1 MIYSQ
6 KDTSFYNAYVTQ
18 SDTYIQHTIRENEI
32 VMHIHPGESGMQM
45 PDEPSHAT
53 LTIQATDPETK
64 AITTRRFHC
73 TYQGCERT
81 YSTPGNLRTH
91 LKTHRGEYKFQCET
105 TGCGKAFLTSYSL
118 KIHLRV
124 HARHRPYTCVSDG
137 CQKSFTTLYRLRAH
151 QRLHNG
157 DTFNCNQD
165 GCVRIFTTLSD
176 LRKHVRT
183 HTGEKPFKCEEDG
196 CGKSFTV
203 SHHLRTHKR
212 VHTGEKPYTCD
223 ERDCQRAFT
232 TNYSRKNHMRVH
244 SQSLEGK
251 PKKLQLRVQKKKP
264 RKEVLQ
270 ADEHKAPLQV
280 MEDGRQ
286 KTITQEREKV
296 SEGDVNGQPVTTES
310 VSDYPRKVGCC
321 AHQPSSAASA
331 VKQKAFA
338 IIPVE
343 GRAENHSSLTLQDFL
358 DLEAIRCDPN
368 MKVPIVKATDDMT
381 VGHLLRDS
389 QNLSALSSSSEND
402 KRGLLEKITAHAD
415 ICKCN
420 PCNCD
425 PSRGNE
431 CSCNAIDD
439 EASSARQVSGAA
451 PAKRHASNAVSQMM
465 NKPPQISAEVPNEGY
480 SRPGTDSLS
489 LPSFSGQVPEAS
501 LSSDQLQK
509 NCKVESLECAQPL
522 THRDQQISV
531 DEFLQETVGMDSSAS
546 SHTIAS
552 SQRSS
557 QHSLENLLPGPSGG
571 QSSSSSFTG
580 LSNLDD
586 MSNLASPSMSDLI
599 SYPLTHSIFGNGK
612 CGENGMS
619 QPVSL
624 GSDSTSIDQAF
635 DISTDFPFSSP
646 NMIEALLT
654 DDMGSLPNLSAHSQ
668 SSSGNLSRGFTPQ
681 PSPVASGSSSLTP
694 IGLMVQQHHQ
704 HVPPDNQLNMK
715 NDIHSEKNEP
725 SSCCSAKGKQEAGQ
739 QQEYCRQLSR
749 GKSCCMGSSPQTS
762 DFSASSG
769 SSSTSTCCRQGKS
782 ETRSWCDSTRDI
794 VASLACP
801 SSLKTKGCCS
811 GPQSPAASY
820 QSGCSPNSSGAPVTH
835 TSQASHYCSSSSQ
848 NSNHPSCHNVLLS
861 SSNVSPK
868 YPLLSDQ
875 SSASSFHQNSQ
886 GLSNLDFQTHESH
899 LSSSGSHLKYN
910 HTPSDKDSTQHN
922 SCEDKGDL
930 QVTESVFQSLS
941 SDGKHYQQKA
951 DLSQPHQFSES
962 VQHQLPDLSQ
972 QSQTKVDYHCHHHET
987 RTEDQQIPHN
997 HCGSDVRQDQQ
1008 IPHSHC
1014 GSDVRQDQ
1022 QIPHSH
1028 CGSDV
1033 RQDQQIPHSH
1043 CGSDVRQDQQI
1054 PHSHCGSDV
1063 RQDQQI
1069 PHSHCGSDVRQD
1081 QQIPHSHCGS
1091 DVRQDQQIPHSHCG
1105 SDVRQDQQIPHS
1117 HCGSVDGR
1125 QGHGSSLNLVLKR
1138 EDDSCCVVIC
1148 TNKLQMLRNVLAKC
1162 ECTDQEG
1169 SSGPVDLQTLLS
1181 DALMEWESSEPARGA
1196 LTLASSS
1203 QNSPSSAF
1211 ARVTQ
1216 SPSNGM
1222 TYSVVPPVQPNSSF
1236 TVMQNAPSVQSP
1248 DNSLQWS

>member
-1 MIYSQ
+1 MIYPQQPYSEEHFPFH
-6 KDTSFYNAYVTQ
+6 DAYVTQ
-18 SDTYIQHTIRENEI
+18 PNTYIQHTIRENEI

-91 LKTHRGEYKFQCET
+91 LKTHRGEYKFRCET

-124 HARHRPYTCVSDG
+124 HAQHRPYTCASDG

-223 ERDCQRAFT
+223 EQDCQRSFT

-244 SQSLEGK
+244 NQSLEGK
-251 PKKLQLRVQKKKP
+251 PKKLQLKVQKKP

-280 MEDGRQ
+280 LEDGRQ
-286 KTITQEREKV
+286 KTITQERETTA
-296 SEGDVNGQPVTTES
+296 EDDANGQPVTAGS
-310 VSDYPRKVGCC
+310 VGDAPKKSGCC
-321 AHQPSSAASA
+321 GGHQHRPATPAI
-331 VKQKAFA
+331 KQKAFA

-343 GRAENHSSLTLQDFL
+343 GRATENHSSLTLQDFL

-389 QNLSALSSSSEND
+389 QSLTALSSSTEND

-439 EASSARQVSGAA
+439 EASSARQLSGAA
-451 PAKRHASNAVSQMM
+451 TPKRHTSDNFSGTVT
-465 NKPPQISAEVPNEGY
+465 KPPQVSEVPSEVY
-480 SRPGTDSLS
+480 PRPGTDSLS
-489 LPSFSGQVPEAS
+489 VPSFSGQVPDTS
-501 LSSDQLQK
+501 LSNNPFQK
-509 NCKVESLECAQPL
+509 KCEVGSLECSQPL
-522 THRDQQISV
+522 NHQDQQISV

-546 SHTIAS
+546 SHTVTS

-557 QHSLENLLPGPSGG
+557 QHNLETLLPGPSGQ
-571 QSSSSSFTG
+571 QSSSSSFTA

-586 MSNLASPSMSDLI
+586 MSNLASPPMADLI

-635 DISTDFPFSSP
+635 DISSDFPFSSP

-654 DDMGSLPNLSAHSQ
+654 DDMGSLPNLSTHPQ
-668 SSSGNLSRGFTPQ
+668 SGGSNMSRGFTPQ
-681 PSPVASGSSSLTP
+681 ASPVVAGPSSLTP
-694 IGLMVQQHHQ
+694 IGPMIQQHPQ
-704 HVPPDNQLNMK
+704 QVPSENQLAMK
-715 NDIHSEKNEP
+715 NDIHAEKSMP
-725 SSCCSAKGKQEAGQ
+725 SPCSCCNVKSKQQGS
-739 QQEYCRQLSR
+739 QQEYCGQFN
-749 GKSCCMGSSPQTS
+749 KMKPCCMGSSSQTS
-762 DFSASSG
+762 EFSASSG
-769 SSSTSTCCRQGKS
+769 SSPTSTCCRQGKS
-782 ETRSWCDSTRDI
+782 EARSWCESTQDI

-811 GPQSPAASY
+811 DPQSPS
-820 QSGCSPNSSGAPVTH
+820 SFHSSCSPNSSATANH
-835 TSQASHYCSSSSQ
+835 SSQASHCCSSNSQ
-848 NSNHPSCHNVLLS
+848 KSVHHSCHNVSLS
-861 SSNVSPK
+861 SSSTSPK
-868 YPLLSDQ
+868 YPSLTDQ
-875 SSASSFHQNSQ
+875 SSASSLHQEGQ
-886 GLSNLDFQTHESH
+886 ELSSLDFQTHQPH
-899 LSSSGSHLKYN
+899 LSSSDSHLKYN
-910 HTPSDKDSTQHN
+910 HSVSDKDSAHHH
-922 SCEDKGDL
+922 SCEAKKAL
-930 QVTESVFQSLS
+930 QGSGSVFQSLG
-941 SDGKHYQQKA
+941 SDGKHYQHKT
-951 DLSQPHQFSES
+951 DHPHSHQFSEPI
-962 VQHQLPDLSQ
+962 QHQHADLRQ
-972 QSQTKVDYHCHHHET
+972 QPQTKTAYHCHHPET
-987 RTEDQQIPHN
+987 GAEEQQIGHT
-997 HCGSDVRQDQQ
+997 HCSSG
-1008 IPHSHC
+1008 
-1014 GSDVRQDQ
+1014 
-1022 QIPHSH
+1022 
-1028 CGSDV
+1028 
-1033 RQDQQIPHSH
+1033 
-1043 CGSDVRQDQQI
+1043 
-1054 PHSHCGSDV
+1054 
-1063 RQDQQI
+1063 
-1069 PHSHCGSDVRQD
+1069 
-1081 QQIPHSHCGS
+1081 
-1091 DVRQDQQIPHSHCG
+1091 
-1105 SDVRQDQQIPHS
+1105 
-1117 HCGSVDGR
+1117 DGR
-1125 QGHGSSLNLVLKR
+1125 QSHGSSLDLVLKR

-1169 SSGPVDLQTLLS
+1169 SSGPVDLQTLLN
-1181 DALMEWESSEPARGA
+1181 DALMEWESPEPTRGTS
-1196 LTLASSS
+1196 TLSSSS
-1203 QNSPSSAF
+1203 QNSPSSTF
-1211 ARVTQ
+1211 SRVTQ
-1216 SPSNGM
+1216 SPNGM
-1222 TYSVVPPVQPNSSF
+1222 TYSAMPPVQSNSSF
-1236 TVMQNAPSVQSP
+1236 TVMQNSSGVQSP

>member
-1 MIYSQ
+1 MIYPRQTYHYSITTE
-6 KDTSFYNAYVTQ
+6 DLPIRDAYVTR
-18 SDTYIQHTIRENEI
+18 DDAYIQHTIRENEI

-91 LKTHRGEYKFQCET
+91 LKTHRGEYKFRCET

-124 HARHRPYTCVSDG
+124 HAQHRPYTCASDG

-223 ERDCQRAFT
+223 EQDCQRSFT

-244 SQSLEGK
+244 NQSLEGK
-251 PKKLQLRVQKKKP
+251 PKKLQLKVQKKKP

-270 ADEHKAPLQV
+270 VDEHKAPLQV
-280 MEDGRQ
+280 LEDGRQ
-286 KTITQEREKV
+286 KTITQDREAIAAAEEEDA
-296 SEGDVNGQPVTTES
+296 SGQPVTAAGS
-310 VSDYPRKVGCC
+310 VGGAPKKSGCC
-321 AHQPSSAASA
+321 GGHQHQPATPA

-343 GRAENHSSLTLQDFL
+343 GRATENHSSLTLQDFL

-389 QNLSALSSSSEND
+389 QNLTALSSSTEND

-425 PSRGNE
+425 PARGNE

-439 EASSARQVSGAA
+439 GASSARQLSGAVA
-451 PAKRHASNAVSQMM
+451 ATPKRQTSDNFSGTIT
-465 NKPPQISAEVPNEGY
+465 KPPRVSEVPTEVYPG
-480 SRPGTDSLS
+480 PGTDSLS
-489 LPSFSGQVPEAS
+489 VPSFSGQIPDTS
-501 LSSDQLQK
+501 LSNNPFQK
-509 NCKVESLECAQPL
+509 KCEVGSLECPQPL
-522 THRDQQISV
+522 NHQDQQISV

-546 SHTIAS
+546 SQTVTS

-557 QHSLENLLPGPSGG
+557 QHNLETLLPGPSGQ
-571 QSSSSSFTG
+571 QSSSSSFTA

-586 MSNLASPSMSDLI
+586 MSNLASPPMADLI

-635 DISTDFPFSSP
+635 DITSDFPFSSP

-654 DDMGSLPNLSAHSQ
+654 DDMGSLPNLSTHTQ
-668 SSSGNLSRGFTPQ
+668 SSGSNMSRGFTPQ
-681 PSPVASGSSSLTP
+681 ASPVVAGPSSLTP
-694 IGLMVQQHHQ
+694 IGPMIQQQHPQ
-704 HVPPDNQLNMK
+704 QVPSENQLAMK
-715 NDIHSEKNEP
+715 SDIHTEKNMP
-725 SSCCSAKGKQEAGQ
+725 SSCSCCNGKGKQQGG
-739 QQEYCRQLSR
+739 QQEYCGQFNKV
-749 GKSCCMGSSPQTS
+749 KSCCMGSSSQTS
-762 DFSASSG
+762 DFNTSSG

-782 ETRSWCDSTRDI
+782 EARSWCESTQDI

-801 SSLKTKGCCS
+801 SSLKPKGCCS
-811 GPQSPAASY
+811 DAQSPSSFH
-820 QSGCSPNSSGAPVTH
+820 SGCSPNSSAAGANH
-835 TSQASHYCSSSSQ
+835 SSEASHCCSSNSQ
-848 NSNHPSCHNVLLS
+848 KSVHRSCHNVSLPS
-861 SSNVSPK
+861 SSASPK
-868 YPLLSDQ
+868 YPSLADQ
-875 SSASSFHQNSQ
+875 SSASSLHQGGQ
-886 GLSNLDFQTHESH
+886 ELSNLDFQTHQSH
-899 LSSSGSHLKYN
+899 LSSSDSHLKYN
-910 HTPSDKDSTQHN
+910 HSLSDKDSTQHH
-922 SCEDKGDL
+922 SCEAKKAL
-930 QVTESVFQSLS
+930 QGSESVFQSLG
-941 SDGKHYQQKA
+941 SDGKHYQHKTDHPHSHEFSEPIQHQHA
-951 DLSQPHQFSES
+951 DLRQQP
-962 VQHQLPDLSQ
+962 
-972 QSQTKVDYHCHHHET
+972 QTKADYHCHHPGTGAEEQPIAHT
-987 RTEDQQIPHN
+987 
-997 HCGSDVRQDQQ
+997 HCSSG
-1008 IPHSHC
+1008 
-1014 GSDVRQDQ
+1014 
-1022 QIPHSH
+1022 
-1028 CGSDV
+1028 
-1033 RQDQQIPHSH
+1033 
-1043 CGSDVRQDQQI
+1043 
-1054 PHSHCGSDV
+1054 
-1063 RQDQQI
+1063 
-1069 PHSHCGSDVRQD
+1069 
-1081 QQIPHSHCGS
+1081 
-1091 DVRQDQQIPHSHCG
+1091 
-1105 SDVRQDQQIPHS
+1105 
-1117 HCGSVDGR
+1117 DGR
-1125 QGHGSSLNLVLKR
+1125 QSHGSSLDLVLKR

-1169 SSGPVDLQTLLS
+1169 SSGPVDLQTLLN
-1181 DALMEWESSEPARGA
+1181 DALMEWESSEPTRGTS
-1196 LTLASSS
+1196 TLSSSS
-1203 QNSPSSAF
+1203 QNSPSSTF
-1211 ARVTQ
+1211 SRVTQ
-1216 SPSNGM
+1216 SPNGT
-1222 TYSVVPPVQPNSSF
+1222 TYSAVPPVQSNSSF
-1236 TVMQNAPSVQSP
+1236 TVMQNSSSVESP